1 MSPARTLAV
10 ARRELGGYFGSP
22 IAYVVLAATAAYS
35 AAAFLPGFAS
45 GRPASLRSLCADVA
59 WIAILVAP
67 ALSMRLIS
75 EELRSGTFERLA
87 ASPVRSGELVLGKW
101 AAAWVCYA
109 GVLIGPIAAAV
120 ALEGHANPE
129 WGPML
134 AGMLAILLAGG
145 LYLAAGTFASALSR
159 NQVIALLLAVF
170 AVGAP
175 TLALHALAD
184 ASWLGGPTR
193 RLLAR
198 LSVADQLAELQ
209 RGVLDLR
216 TPLFFVTTTAMFLFW
231 ATLAVEGRRR

>member
-1 MSPARTLAV
+1 MRPSPVLAI

-35 AAAFLPGFAS
+35 AVSFLPGFTAGS
-45 GRPASLRSLCADVA
+45 PASLRTVCSDVA
-59 WIAILVAP
+59 WLALLVAP

-87 ASPVRSGELVLGKW
+87 ATPVRSGQIVVGKW
-101 AAAWVCYA
+101 LAASVCYA
-109 GVLIGPIAAAV
+109 GVLIGPVAAAV
-120 ALEGHANPE
+120 ALEAHAAPE
-129 WGPML
+129 WGPMI
-134 AGMLAILLAGG
+134 AGMLAVLLAGW

-170 AVGAP
+170 AIGAP

-184 ASWLGGPTR
+184 AQWLGGPAR
-193 RLLAR
+193 RLVAR

-216 TPLFFVTTTAMFLFW
+216 TPLFFASTTALFLFL
-231 ATLAVEGRRR
+231 ATLVVEGRRR